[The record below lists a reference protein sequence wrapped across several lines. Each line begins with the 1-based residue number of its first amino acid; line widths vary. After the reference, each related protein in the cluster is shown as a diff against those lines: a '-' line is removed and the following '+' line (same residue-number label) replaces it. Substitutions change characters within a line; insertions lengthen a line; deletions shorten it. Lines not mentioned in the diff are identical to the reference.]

1 MKKYSVGVDYT
12 ASIYIKVKANSPEQA
27 EAAAMRIACQEI
39 PYSDLVVETHYVEQM
54 DDNDDDD
61 EYQEE
66 DDE

>member
-12 ASIYIKVKANSPEQA
+12 ASIYIKVKANNSE
-27 EAAAMRIACQEI
+27 EAQEKALHIAHQEI
-39 PYSDLVVETHYVEQM
+39 PYNDLVVEAHYVEQM

-61 EYQEE
+61 EYEGD